1 MNTMKKLLALVL
13 ALALVCSLAACS
25 DSEGTKDPFGASKPA
40 TTENKPAQQT
50 TEAKTT
56 EAPETEAPETEAPE
70 TEAPA
75 TVDTETDATGEDTT
89 GASEE
94 PNGDDPFAAIGSPAV
109 DADLVGTWTATIDF
123 DKIMEGST
131 EELAQLGEMGTALL
145 DAMKGI
151 TMDVNF
157 ELRADGT
164 VTAGVDEES
173 AKAAME
179 QVAPALVDA
188 MIPMAIAL
196 SGMSEEDF
204 EKALEQQGMT
214 MESYKE
220 QMLQEI
226 NPEDLVGS
234 IQDAQTNGQWR
245 FVDGKLYIV
254 KDGETVDP
262 DNYMTVEVS
271 GDKMT
276 MTEIHGENLDSEE
289 MYKSLLPM
297 EFTRQ

>member
-1 MNTMKKLLALVL
+1 MNTIKKMLAFML

-40 TTENKPAQQT
+40 TTENKPAQETTVAKTTDAPT
-50 TEAKTT
+50 TEAPAT
-56 EAPETEAPETEAPE
+56 EAPETEAPET
-70 TEAPA
+70 
-75 TVDTETDATGEDTT
+75 VATGEDTT
-89 GASEE
+89 GASAE
-94 PNGDDPFAAIGSPAV
+94 PVGEGQFAAIGNPEV
-109 DADLVGTWTATIDF
+109 DSALVGTWTSTIDF

-164 VTAGVDEES
+164 ATAGVDEES

-179 QVAPALVDA
+179 QMAPALVDA
-188 MIPMAIAL
+188 MIPMVISM
-196 SGMSEEDF
+196 SGKTEEDF
-204 EKALEQQGMT
+204 KQELEKQGMT
-214 MESYKE
+214 MESFKE

-234 IQDAQTNGQWR
+234 IQDSQTNGQWR

-262 DNYMTVEVS
+262 DNYMSVEVS

>member
-1 MNTMKKLLALVL
+1 MNTIKKMLAFML

-40 TTENKPAQQT
+40 TTENKPTQETTVAKTTDAPT
-50 TEAKTT
+50 TEAPAT
-56 EAPETEAPETEAPE
+56 EAPETEAP
-70 TEAPA
+70 
-75 TVDTETDATGEDTT
+75 DTETDATG
-89 GASEE
+89 ASAE
-94 PNGDDPFAAIGSPAV
+94 PVGEGQFAAIGNPEV
-109 DADLVGTWTATIDF
+109 DSALVGTWTSTIDF

-157 ELRADGT
+157 ELRADGSA
-164 VTAGVDEES
+164 TAGVDEES

-179 QVAPALVDA
+179 QMAPALVDA
-188 MIPMAIAL
+188 MIPMVISM
-196 SGMSEEDF
+196 SGKTEEDF
-204 EKALEQQGMT
+204 KQELEKQGMT
-214 MESYKE
+214 MESFKE

-234 IQDAQTNGQWR
+234 IQDSQTNGQWR

-262 DNYMTVEVS
+262 DNYMSVEVS